1 MAKPFVTTSVHTN
14 ACARDYSGSRN
25 SLPNVGLCFSRLGLD
40 ESSRR
45 VAGGLPS
52 TLRAADFT
60 AFTARNG
67 FAFFFFAIVRRKK
80 MTLQLSMAL

>member
-1 MAKPFVTTSVHTN
+1 LAQN
-14 ACARDYSGSRN
+14 YSSLRN
-25 SLPNVGLCFSRLGLD
+25 NLPNVGLCFSRFGLD

-45 VAGGLPS
+45 VAGGVPI

-67 FAFFFFAIVRRKK
+67 FAFFFLAIVRR
-80 MTLQLSMAL
+80 S